1 MCCWLRDVGHYGA
14 DDGKRRKEAEEGSV
28 EVGKDVSDILE
39 GHGISPLVCAL
50 VGHPLL
56 LSIARLY
63 LKFF

>member
-1 MCCWLRDVGHYGA
+1 VDQYGA

-28 EVGKDVSDILE
+28 EVGKNLSAIVED
-39 GHGISPLVCAL
+39 HGISPFVCAL

-56 LSIARLY
+56 LSVGRPR